1 VALPVALAR
10 PLVVPDTLL
19 RDVAVEVV
27 FPALL
32 VAVDKVIIE
41 SAFVVVVEIW
51 LVVVL
56 TAPVVEIRS
65 VELL

>member
-1 VALPVALAR
+1 MALPVALAR

-32 VAVDKVIIE
+32 VVVDKVIVE
-41 SAFVVVVEIW
+41 LAFVVVVEI
-51 LVVVL
+51 
-56 TAPVVEIRS
+56 
-65 VELL
+65 